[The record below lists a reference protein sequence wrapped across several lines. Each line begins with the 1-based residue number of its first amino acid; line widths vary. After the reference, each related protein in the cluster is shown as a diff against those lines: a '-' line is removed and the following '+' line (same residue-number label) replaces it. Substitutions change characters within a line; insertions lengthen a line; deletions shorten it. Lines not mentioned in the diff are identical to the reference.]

1 MALPLRYSMQSLWA
15 RRRTTLA
22 TAIGIALVVFVLA
35 SSWMLAFGV
44 RRALMQSGSSDTALV
59 LQKDSWGEGGSR
71 LRQHLVGLAAA
82 APGVRRTE
90 ADGPLAVGEI
100 VTATMLENRHDPL
113 RWGNVQV
120 RGVVPKS
127 FVLRPAVRIVQGR
140 AAAPGGDEA
149 IVGIGVVDRFRGL
162 RLGEG
167 IELKKN
173 RKLVIVGVFE
183 ADGSAFESEVWANL
197 ESVQGSIGYQTFVS
211 SITARLE
218 HANAF
223 DAFAAGLQSTQ
234 QDGIDVVREVL
245 YYDKISNEQAT
256 IIRGLGGIVTVIFA
270 LGAML
275 GAVIT
280 MHGAVSQRRREI
292 AVLRALGFT
301 PTAVLAT
308 FVLESALL
316 ALFGAVLG
324 VGLSLLTPLFDFST
338 ENFGTGRE
346 MTFHFVPSVPIL
358 FGSLALGL
366 VVGLVGGLFPA
377 FAAAR
382 VRPLPALRA

>member
-22 TAIGIALVVFVLA
+22 TAVGIALVVFVLS

-71 LRQHLVGLAAA
+71 LRRNVLGLAAA
-82 APGVRRTE
+82 APGVRTE

-100 VTATMLENRHDPL
+100 VTYTMLENVRDPL
-113 RWGNVQV
+113 RFGNVQV

-127 FVLRPAVRIVQGR
+127 FALRPAVRIVQGR

-149 IVGIGVVDRFRGL
+149 IAGIGVAGRFHGL
-162 RLGEG
+162 RLGDG

-173 RKLVIVGVFE
+173 RKLTIVGVFE
-183 ADGSAFESEVWANL
+183 AGGAAFESEVWANL

-218 HANAF
+218 SPAAF
-223 DAFAAGLQSTQ
+223 DAFAAGLKATQ
-234 QDGIDVVREVL
+234 QEGIDVVREVA
-245 YYDKISNEQAT
+245 YYDKVSNDQAA
-256 IIRGLGGIVTVIFA
+256 IIRGLGGIVTAIFA

-301 PTAVLAT
+301 PFAVLVT
-308 FVLESALL
+308 FVVESTLL
-316 ALFGAVLG
+316 ALAGAALG
-324 VGLSLLTPLFDFST
+324 VALSLLTPLFDFST
-338 ENFGTGRE
+338 ENFGTGAE
-346 MTFHFVPSVPIL
+346 MTFHFVPTPTIL
-358 FGSLALGL
+358 LGSLALG
-366 VVGLVGGLFPA
+366 VGVGLLGGLFPA

>member
-1 MALPLRYSMQSLWA
+1 MTLPLRYSMQSLWA

-22 TAIGIALVVFVLA
+22 TAIGIALVVFVLS

-44 RRALMQSGSSDTALV
+44 RRSLMQSGSSDTALV
-59 LQKDSWGEGGSR
+59 LQRDSWGEGGSR
-71 LRQHLVGLAAA
+71 LRQNVLGLAAA
-82 APGVRRTE
+82 APGVRRGP
-90 ADGPLAVGEI
+90 DGPLAVGEI
-100 VTATMLENRHDPL
+100 VTYTMLENVRDPL
-113 RWGNVQV
+113 HFGNVQV

-127 FVLRPAVRIVQGR
+127 FVLRPALRIVRGR

-149 IVGIGVVDRFRGL
+149 IVGIGIADRFRGL
-162 RLGEG
+162 RIGDG

-173 RKLVIVGVFE
+173 RKLTIVGVFE
-183 ADGSAFESEVWANL
+183 AGGSAFESEVWANL
-197 ESVQGSIGYQTFVS
+197 DSVQGSIGYQTFVS

-218 HANAF
+218 NPDAF
-223 DAFAAGLQSTQ
+223 DAFAAGLKATQ
-234 QDGIDVVREVL
+234 QEGIDVVREVA
-245 YYDKISNEQAT
+245 YYDKVSNDQAA

-301 PTAVLAT
+301 PGAVLVT
-308 FVLESALL
+308 FVIESSLL
-316 ALFGAVLG
+316 ALAGALLG
-324 VGLSLLTPLFDFST
+324 VALSLLTPLFDFST
-338 ENFGTGRE
+338 ENFGTGAE
-346 MTFHFVPSVPIL
+346 MTFHFVPSAPIL
-358 FGSLALGL
+358 MGSLALGL
-366 VVGLVGGLFPA
+366 AVGLVGGLFPA